1 MGIAAIVLAACSPT
15 GAADLSSRSLG
26 HAAAPPTT
34 ALPATPPV
42 RETAPEPPQPQIQ
55 DVSPALAADRSATRY
70 LVSVTA
76 VLPDGFADGI
86 ARLPGVLASVVRV
99 GNVAVV
105 ETRAADGTVI
115 DRAPDGF
122 VIPVEIQQMDPTA
135 HRRFVPEPAAEMF
148 AELADDEII
157 LSEASARFRRMRVGD
172 ALRLDDGMMLTVAGI
187 VADEW
192 VGAAEVVSTRPTP
205 FPDSRERYVV
215 VDFSGSRAE
224 LERRLAELTEES
236 VRVLSS
242 AEVPI
247 LRHADAVLPQIA
259 VKERYGE
266 FAYRPGGGDRIEIDP
281 AWVEANIV
289 SISVPLLGQVTCHR
303 EFAAQLRTVM
313 TRLEAGGS
321 GDVIDREAY
330 LGCWN
335 PRFVRGR
342 RDLSRHAWGVA
353 ADINFGKDLAATA
366 SPIAPPLLR
375 AMGRAG
381 IRSGH
386 TWTNPGPGH
395 FEWYGTTPR

>member
-1 MGIAAIVLAACSPT
+1 MGIAAIVLAACSP
-15 GAADLSSRSLG
+15 GAADLSGRSLG
-26 HAAAPPTT
+26 HAAAPSTT
-34 ALPATPPV
+34 ALPATPPI
-42 RETAPEPPQPQIQ
+42 RETAPEPPQPSTQ
-55 DVSPALAADRSATRY
+55 DVSPALAADRTATRY

-76 VLPDGFADGI
+76 VLPDGFADGV
-86 ARLPGVLASVVRV
+86 ARLRGVLASVVRV

-122 VIPVEIQQMDPTA
+122 VIPVELQQMDPTA
-135 HRRFVPEPAAEMF
+135 HRRFVPDPVAEMF
-148 AELADDEII
+148 AELADDEIL
-157 LSEASARFRRMRVGD
+157 LSEASARFRRMRVDG
-172 ALRLDDGMMLTVAGI
+172 ALHLDDGTMLTVAGI

-192 VGAAEVVSTRPTP
+192 VGSAEVVSTRPTP

-215 VDFSGSRAE
+215 VDFPGSRAE

-242 AEVPI
+242 AEVPVF
-247 LRHADAVLPQIA
+247 RHADAVLPQIA

-266 FAYRPGGGDRIEIDP
+266 FAYRPRGGDRIEIDP

-313 TRLEAGGS
+313 THLEASGS

-330 LGCWN
+330 FGCWN

-353 ADINFGKDLAATA
+353 ADINFGNDLAATG
-366 SPIAPPLLR
+366 SPIAPAMLR
-375 AMGRAG
+375 AMRSAG

-386 TWTNPGPGH
+386 TWTNPDPGH
-395 FEWYGTTPR
+395 FEWYGSDPR

>member
-34 ALPATPPV
+34 ALPAIPPV
-42 RETAPEPPQPQIQ
+42 RETAPEPPQPQIH
-55 DVSPALAADRSATRY
+55 DVSPASVADRSTTRY

-76 VLPDGFADGI
+76 VLPESFTEGI
-86 ARLPGVLASVVRV
+86 ARLPGAIASIVRV

-105 ETRAADGTVI
+105 ESHHADGTVI
-115 DRAPDGF
+115 DRPPDGF
-122 VIPVEIQQMDPTA
+122 VIPVELQQMSSNA
-135 HRRFVPEPAAEMF
+135 HGHFVPDAVAEMLSR
-148 AELADDEII
+148 LANDEIL
-157 LSEASARFRRMRVGD
+157 LSASSAHLRRMGIGD
-172 ALRLDDGMMLTVAGI
+172 DLLLDDGTVLTVAGI
-187 VADEW
+187 VDDEW
-192 VGAAEVVSTRPTP
+192 IGAAEIVSTRPGP
-205 FPDSRERYVV
+205 FPDTRQRYVI
-215 VDFSGSRAE
+215 VDYAGSRTE
-224 LERRLAELTEES
+224 LERRLGELTDEA

-242 AEVPI
+242 AEVPV

-259 VKERYGE
+259 VKEQYGE
-266 FAYRPGGGDRIEIDP
+266 FAYRPLGGDRIEIDP

-289 SISVPLLGQVTCHR
+289 SISVPLLGQITCHR
-303 EFAAQLRTVM
+303 EFADQLRSVM
-313 TRLEAGGS
+313 VGLEATGS
-321 GDVIDREAY
+321 GDVIDRGAY

-353 ADINFGKDLAATA
+353 ADINFGNDPAATG

-375 AMGRAG
+375 AMGSAG